1 MEQRETALLCVFR
14 DRGVDFFTPPFVGLA
29 PFVVENLM
37 TVYLRFADLKALGIV
52 RNHTTLKRWIE
63 KRGFPVGI
71 WIGANTHVWPKTKL
85 TLGWPPSLKGLG
97 TTAMQADRII
107 AAMRSGAILH
117 KQIIEGPAV
126 YCLGRDQWSRARTCS
141 GDGGEIS
148 QATAAYCANASWG
161 SHYAAWPIFEL
172 WAIMTSGRIP
182 RRSLCANRVSVR

>member
-1 MEQRETALLCVFR
+1 
-14 DRGVDFFTPPFVGLA
+14 
-29 PFVVENLM
+29 M

-97 TTAMQADRII
+97 ATAMQADRII

-126 YCLGRDQWSRARTCS
+126 YCLG
-141 GDGGEIS
+141 
-148 QATAAYCANASWG
+148 
-161 SHYAAWPIFEL
+161 
-172 WAIMTSGRIP
+172 
-182 RRSLCANRVSVR
+182 